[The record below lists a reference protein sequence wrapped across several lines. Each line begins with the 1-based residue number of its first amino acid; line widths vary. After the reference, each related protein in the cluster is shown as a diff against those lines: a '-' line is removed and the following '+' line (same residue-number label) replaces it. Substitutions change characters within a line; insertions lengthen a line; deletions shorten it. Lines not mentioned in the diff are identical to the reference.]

1 MTKQYA
7 CNLCKNVFNKKIDLI
22 KHQNKIPHCTTID
35 NMQDLIQMNEQKI
48 EHKTKLYT
56 LSTLFNYCLDLLR
69 INEHLTGNKAL
80 KTITYLI
87 VLKLLEQYFGNQIDI
102 DNYEYNLNSY
112 FEEDVIESNKERL
125 LYIVRFS
132 NLSNEKEENIP
143 NLMKKAW
150 DMILSVHPITK
161 NIFLKGKG
169 FHIQHQSTYKKLIDK
184 INTFDFEAID
194 NDILGEAYEEVISTT
209 MTGKVDGQ
217 FFTISSLKDYCI
229 YLINPQLKIDGTIET
244 IFDPAMGTG
253 GFLISALR
261 HLQKQS
267 KSNNIPINWEFI
279 TNEGLGGREAVAE
292 THQLAVSNML
302 IASGYT
308 GYNLEKDDSIRNPII
323 NKYDIILTN
332 PPYGIDGLIYDEILH
347 PLRNKYMPIKS
358 NSAVPLFL
366 QLIINMLKI
375 NGRCA
380 VILPNGQE
388 LSNKGKALV
397 SVREYLMKT
406 CDLKE
411 IYLLPSGIF
420 TYTSIRTCIFYFIKK
435 REGSDILETKI
446 KKKERE
452 YIFSNIHQTT
462 NVIFYDLKLD
472 GNNPTILVDV
482 PIEKIANN
490 SYSLNYNEYIES
502 DEQQYEECVVV
513 KTLGEVCSFLSKSK
527 RNAKYGNIEGLYP
540 FFKSSMKITSYVNEP
555 DYEQESLIIGDGGE
569 ANINYGIKF
578 STSDHCYIL
587 QNKNDIFLKL
597 KYVYYYLYHN
607 LDMMEQLYIGVA
619 IKNISKTNIENI
631 KIPIPSLE
639 HQQEIVKY
647 LDFIYEK
654 ANKTSNEKIVELK
667 MLNEF
672 CLNNQKNFGENVV
685 KKLSDITI
693 YKSGKRLPQGHLLQ
707 NNKTLYPYIRITD
720 IHNNSISLNNIKY
733 ILQETKD
740 IINKYIITTNDIYIT
755 IAGTTG
761 LVGIIPDELNGANL
775 TENAVRINII
785 NKSEILQK
793 YLVYDIH
800 YNQQKELKT
809 KTIGAAIPKLSI
821 ERLMTLQIP
830 IPSLERQQEIV
841 EYCEYNDT
849 LIKQLEK
856 EIENNKKLAHQFITD
871 IVKLQVNASSE
882 NQDDINSVN
891 TEDINAI
898 QEEISSDEEEKKD
911 DIIEEPKQKPKN
923 KKMPKK
929 KRFVI
934 VEEN

>member
-1 MTKQYA
+1 MSKQYA
-7 CNLCKNVFNKKIDLI
+7 CNLCKNIFNDKIDLI
-22 KHQNKIPHCTTID
+22 KHQNKISSCTSID
-35 NMQDLIQMNEQKI
+35 NMQDLIQTNQIKI
-48 EHKTKLYT
+48 EHKTKL
-56 LSTLFNYCLDLLR
+56 SKLFNSCLDILR
-69 INEHLTGNKAL
+69 NNEHLTGNKAL
-80 KTITYLI
+80 RTLTYL
-87 VLKLLEQYFGNQIDI
+87 LDLRLLETHFGNRIDI
-102 DNYEYNLNSY
+102 DNYEYDFSSYTNIEDINSHTLQLLNL
-112 FEEDVIESNKERL
+112 
-125 LYIVRFS
+125 VRFS
-132 NLSNEKEENIP
+132 NLSKVRENNITTIITY
-143 NLMKKAW
+143 LW
-150 DMILSVHPITK
+150 DDILSVHPITK

-169 FHIQHQSTYKKLIDK
+169 FHIQHQSTYTKLIEK
-184 INTFDFEAID
+184 IYTFDFEAIED
-194 NDILGEAYEEVISTT
+194 DILGEAYEEVISTT

-253 GFLISALR
+253 GFLISSLR

-279 TNEGLGGREAVAE
+279 INEGLGGREAVAE

-302 IASGYT
+302 ISSGYMFN
-308 GYNLEKDDSIRNPII
+308 NLEKDDSIRNPII

-347 PLRNKYMPIKS
+347 PLRNEYMPIKS

-366 QLIINMLKI
+366 QAIIYMLKI

-380 VILPNGQE
+380 VVLPNGQE
-388 LSNKGKALV
+388 LFNKGKALA

-420 TYTSIRTCIFYFIKK
+420 THTSIRTCIFYFIKK

-446 KKKERE
+446 KSKERE
-452 YIFSNIHQTT
+452 YVFSNIHQTT

-472 GNNPTILVDV
+472 GNKPTILVDV

-490 SYSLNYNEYIES
+490 SYSLNFAEYIES
-502 DEQQYEECVVV
+502 DEQQYEEGVVV
-513 KTLGEVCSFLSKSK
+513 KTLGELFGEKTNNYINIDDNTKYNIVGLSSKGYSKVSKNLFGNELKIKRQQLCEESQFVLSKIL
-527 RNAKYGNIEGLYP
+527 NGCYGFINQNTIGGII
-540 FFKSSMKITSYVNEP
+540 SSEYW
-555 DYEQESLIIGDGGE
+555 LF
-569 ANINYGIKF
+569 NINTKI
-578 STSDHCYIL
+578 II
-587 QNKNDIFLKL
+587 NK
-597 KYVYYYLYHN
+597 YLY
-607 LDMMEQLYIGVA
+607 YIFEA
-619 IKNISKTNIENI
+619 QILLLLKNISTGVGIPRINKDKFYKL
-631 KIPIPSLE
+631 KIPIPSVE
-639 HQQEIVKY
+639 RQQEIVRY

-654 ANKTSNEKIVELK
+654 TNKTSNEKIVELK

-685 KKLSDITI
+685 KELGEVCNFLNGKKRYASEAIENGKYKFITCSI
-693 YKSGKRLPQGHLLQ
+693 QGYSYLNEYDFEEKAL
-707 NNKTLYPYIRITD
+707 II
-720 IHNNSISLNNIKY
+720 NSINGSGRCMIYCADKYSTTNNNFHFKIKNKEQYLTEYIYYYLYHKINLLEDGFIGANQKKISKEYISNIK
-733 ILQETKD
+733 
-740 IINKYIITTNDIYIT
+740 
-755 IAGTTG
+755 
-761 LVGIIPDELNGANL
+761 
-775 TENAVRINII
+775 
-785 NKSEILQK
+785 
-793 YLVYDIH
+793 
-800 YNQQKELKT
+800 
-809 KTIGAAIPKLSI
+809 
-821 ERLMTLQIP
+821 IP

-856 EIENNKKLAHQFITD
+856 EIENNKKLAYQFITD

-898 QEEISSDEEEKKD
+898 QEEISSGEEEKKD

-923 KKMPKK
+923 KKMSKK